1 TVGTPGPLDYR
12 VTQELENVE
21 RDSDIHAL
29 AVERVVA
36 VSPLSVDLT
45 SRADFDLVRDLL
57 SGSGTEVDVN
67 G

>member
-1 TVGTPGPLDYR
+1 LDYR